1 MRVSKRKIIL
11 FQSRRFSD
19 ETYNGLTAHD
29 WDIYVVNNLEQTAA
43 LLNKHVFNVG
53 LCLIDDTHR
62 SSQCFIDK
70 ICLINECIKNCQLL
84 HINQI
89 FSLQTDIN
97 WIMGLPTAC
106 SVDHLPYSYE
116 YKLIAEHCFNYV
128 NLPIE
133 IGHLLITLNHAFNM
147 SEICQSHKKSGN
159 DYPSSFGIIGNSP
172 LMADLF
178 RLLQKVANEDYS
190 VLIQGETGSG
200 KELIANAIHKHSSRS
215 GNPLIAINCGAFPKE
230 LIQAE
235 MFGYEK
241 GAFTG
246 AQQRKIG
253 RFESAQGGTLF
264 LDEIGDL
271 PLDQQINLLRFLED
285 REIIRVGGTEKI
297 PVNVRVIAATH
308 VNLEEAVRN
317 GKFREDLYYR
327 LHELQIKTPPLRD
340 RENDIELLASFYFN
354 KFSEKG
360 IYKAKG
366 FQVDSLNLLKSYDWP
381 GNVRQLKNV
390 IRHAL
395 VVSENRLLT
404 PKDLGLERRT
414 KDRRLRTLEESR
426 ADSDRETILVS
437 LRHNNNMSQ
446 AAESLGISRMSLYR
460 LMDKH
465 KITV

>member
-1 MRVSKRKIIL
+1 MIFSKRKIIL
-11 FQSRRFSD
+11 FQSRGFSD
-19 ETYNGLTAHD
+19 ETYNELTAHD
-29 WDIYVVNNLEQTAA
+29 WDVYVVNNLEQTVV
-43 LLNKHVFNVG
+43 LLNKYLFNVG

-62 SSQCFIDK
+62 SLQCFIDK
-70 ICLINECIKNCQLL
+70 TCLINECIKDSQLL
-84 HINQI
+84 QINQI

-97 WIMGLPTAC
+97 WIMGLPPACTA
-106 SVDHLPYSYE
+106 DQLPYSHE

-128 NLPIE
+128 NLPLE
-133 IGHLLITLNHAFNM
+133 IGHLLITLNHAFSM
-147 SEICQSHKKSGN
+147 SEICQSYKKYSN
-159 DYPSSFGIIGNSP
+159 DYPSNFGIIGNSP
-172 LMADLF
+172 LMVDLF
-178 RLLQKVANEDYS
+178 KLLQKVANEDCS

-200 KELIANAIHKHSSRS
+200 KELIANAIHKHSNRS
-215 GNPLIAINCGAFPKE
+215 GNPLITINCGAFPKE

-297 PVNVRVIAATH
+297 PINVRVIAATH

-340 RENDIELLASFYFN
+340 RENDIELLVGFYFN
-354 KFSEKG
+354 KFSENR

-366 FQVDSLNLLKSYDWP
+366 FQVDSLHLLKSYDWP

-390 IRHAL
+390 IHHAL

-426 ADSDRETILVS
+426 ADSDRETILAS
-437 LRHNNNMSQ
+437 LRHNSNNMSQ
-446 AAESLGISRMSLYR
+446 AAESLSISRMSLYR
-460 LMDKH
+460 LMDKY
-465 KITV
+465 KIM

>member
-1 MRVSKRKIIL
+1 MMISKRKIVL
-11 FQSRRFSD
+11 FQSREFSD
-19 ETYNGLTAHD
+19 KTYNELTAHD
-29 WDIYVVNNLEQTAA
+29 WDVYVANNLEQAAA

-53 LCLIDDTHR
+53 LCLIDDTYR
-62 SSQCFIDK
+62 NSQCFTDK
-70 ICLINECIKNCQLL
+70 NCLINECIKHSQLL
-84 HINQI
+84 QINQI
-89 FSLQTDIN
+89 FSLQTGIN
-97 WIMGLPTAC
+97 WIMGLPSAC
-106 SVDHLPYSYE
+106 SVNHLPYSHE

-128 NLPIE
+128 NLPLE
-133 IGHLLITLNHAFNM
+133 IGRLLITLNDAFNM
-147 SEICQSHKKSGN
+147 SEICQSHKKKSN

-178 RLLQKVANEDYS
+178 RLLQKVANEDCS

-200 KELIANAIHKHSSRS
+200 KELIANAIHKHSNRS

-271 PLDQQINLLRFLED
+271 PLEQQINLLRFLED

-297 PVNVRVIAATH
+297 PVNVRIIAATH
-308 VNLEEAVRN
+308 VNLEEAVYN

-340 RENDIELLASFYFN
+340 RENDIELLARFYFN
-354 KFSEKG
+354 KFSENR

-366 FQVDSLNLLKSYDWP
+366 FQVDSLDLLKSYDWP

-404 PKDLGLERRT
+404 PEDLGLERRV

-426 ADSDRETILVS
+426 VNSDREAILAS

-460 LMDKH
+460 LMDKY
-465 KITV
+465 KIIA